1 VYDIEDSRLHQE
13 TRNEQLKRV
22 QKDSKPNGD
31 GNADRGKGDLEE
43 GAEDARPPRVLVLVV
58 GPAGFSAI
66 FSGCG
71 GGGGGEGS
79 TVSQVVGVREWWT
92 DSIRAS
98 WTREM
103 AGCAYNTTTNWVV
116 GPWYAYQQ
124 LFVFFKLF

>member
-13 TRNEQLKRV
+13 TRNKQLKRV
-22 QKDSKPNGD
+22 QKDSKRNGG

-66 FSGCG
+66 FSGG
-71 GGGGGEGS
+71 GSGGGEGS
-79 TVSQVVGVREWWT
+79 TVSQVVGVPGLVDRFYPA
-92 DSIRAS
+92 AS

-103 AGCAYNTTTNWVV
+103 AGCA
-116 GPWYAYQQ
+116 
-124 LFVFFKLF
+124 